1 MVFKLAHKTSILQRL
16 YTDYVCYVEEISL
29 IEEDYLW
36 PNVSVYVDNPKSIED
51 FLVLSCPSFYWEGK
65 SLSAYMTTRNKSN
78 IRVFAEVLKTKRDF
92 QTHLQISG
100 ENETCIRQF
109 MDWLPKS
116 YAVRY
121 LRADSQTF
129 KPYLLNSEKAVQ
141 LTPENIKQLQPSVS
155 PHFVKR
161 IATAPVYGYLNE
173 KQELV
178 AMSGVGFLTKNS
190 FAISY
195 TETNVECRNKGLAK

>member
-1 MVFKLAHKTSILQRL
+1 
-16 YTDYVCYVEEISL
+16 
-29 IEEDYLW
+29 
-36 PNVSVYVDNPKSIED
+36 
-51 FLVLSCPSFYWEGK
+51 
-65 SLSAYMTTRNKSN
+65 
-78 IRVFAEVLKTKRDF
+78 
-92 QTHLQISG
+92 
-100 ENETCIRQF
+100 

-141 LTPENIKQLQPSVS
+141 LTPENIKQLQSSVS
-155 PHFVKR
+155 PHLVKR

-178 AMSGVGFLTKNS
+178 AMSGVGFLTKKS